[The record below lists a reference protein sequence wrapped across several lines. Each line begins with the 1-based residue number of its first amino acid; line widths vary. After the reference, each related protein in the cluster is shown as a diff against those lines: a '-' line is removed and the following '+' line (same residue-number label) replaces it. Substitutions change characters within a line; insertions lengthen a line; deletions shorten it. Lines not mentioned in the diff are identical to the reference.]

1 MLIILIAIMLMLYD
15 FCIGIGMKIMRIQIM
30 MMKKLKAITTI
41 LILAKNRSLKTKK
54 KYLKLV
60 KELQF
65 AKRCIIIRCF
75 VIAIAI
81 ERY

>member
-1 MLIILIAIMLMLYD
+1 
-15 FCIGIGMKIMRIQIM
+15 M

>member
-1 MLIILIAIMLMLYD
+1 MLIILIAIMLILYD

-54 KYLKLV
+54 KISKISEGTTIC
-60 KELQF
+60 KEMYNYPLF
-65 AKRCIIIRCF
+65 CNC
-75 VIAIAI
+75 
-81 ERY
+81 YCY